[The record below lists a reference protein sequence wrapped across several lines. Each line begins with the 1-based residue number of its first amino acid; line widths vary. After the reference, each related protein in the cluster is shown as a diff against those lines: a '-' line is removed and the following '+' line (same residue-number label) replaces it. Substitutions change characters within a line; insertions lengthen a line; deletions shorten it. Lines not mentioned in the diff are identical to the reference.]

1 MMTKKYITDAYV
13 FLRTKNNSISDEV
26 LDFTKDAILKKLK
39 SDKEEY
45 DKGFQDG
52 IDFARN
58 NTEPI

>member
-1 MMTKKYITDAYV
+1 MITKKDILGAYV
-13 FLRTKNNSISDEV
+13 FLRTKNNDIPDEV
-26 LDFTKDAILKKLK
+26 LDFIKDAALKKLK

-45 DKGFQDG
+45 NKGFQDG